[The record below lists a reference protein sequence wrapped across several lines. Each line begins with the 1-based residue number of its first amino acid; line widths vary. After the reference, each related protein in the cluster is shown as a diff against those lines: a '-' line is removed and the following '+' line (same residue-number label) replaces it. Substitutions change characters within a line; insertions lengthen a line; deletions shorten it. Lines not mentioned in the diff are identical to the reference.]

1 MSKAWAM
8 SLVWGVN
15 HCDSSKVDM
24 LINASS
30 EFSWR
35 TIPCPQCFF
44 FLFFFP
50 GRKLDP
56 SLALTPWTMDPVS
69 SPDVLVTGSS
79 GHLGRALM
87 LSLHSY
93 GYTPLGIDLL
103 PSETTHRQGSVA
115 DPSFVA
121 SLFRENPSLRHVLHA
136 ATLHKPH
143 VGSHSKADFVDVNI
157 TGTLNLLEAA
167 AATRGGGSGGVES
180 FVFVSTTSAFGQA
193 LSGGGGAAAS
203 WIDEDVVPVP
213 KNIYGVTKV
222 AAEDLCR
229 LVHAQTGM
237 PTVVLRVAR
246 FFPEEDDDDARRAA
260 APQDGNLKVL
270 ELAHRRVDIADVVA
284 ACVCALRT
292 ASRRGDGDGP
302 FWGRYVISAPTPF
315 GRDEETMRRLGGG
328 QAAEVYKECVPGI
341 EAAFAKAGWRFLP
354 TVDRVY
360 DASRALRD
368 IGWRPEYGIQRAA
381 EKVTRGEEWRS
392 ELTLRVGKLGY
403 HESTQGVYTTR

>member
-1 MSKAWAM
+1 
-8 SLVWGVN
+8 
-15 HCDSSKVDM
+15 
-24 LINASS
+24 
-30 EFSWR
+30 
-35 TIPCPQCFF
+35 
-44 FLFFFP
+44 
-50 GRKLDP
+50 
-56 SLALTPWTMDPVS
+56 MDPT

-87 LSLHSY
+87 LSLHSH
-93 GYTPLGIDLL
+93 GHTPLGIDIL
-103 PSETTHRQGSVA
+103 PSETTHRQGSIA
-115 DPSFVA
+115 DRSFVE
-121 SLFRENPSLRHVLHA
+121 SLFRENPSLRHVIHA

-167 AATRGGGSGGVES
+167 AATRNSQGRGIES
-180 FVFVSTTSAFGQA
+180 FVFVSTTSAFGHA
-193 LSGGGGAAAS
+193 LSGRSAAA

-237 PTVVLRVAR
+237 PTVVLRTAR

-260 APQDGNLKVL
+260 TPQDGNLKVL
-270 ELAHRRVDIADVVA
+270 ELAHRRVDIADVVG
-284 ACVCALRT
+284 ACVCAMRT
-292 ASRRGDGDGP
+292 ASGGGGGDGP

-315 GRDEETMRRLGGG
+315 GRDDETLRRLGGG
-328 QAAEVYKECVPGI
+328 EAAAVYKECVPGI
-341 EAAFAKAGWRFLP
+341 EAAFAQAGWGFLP

-368 IGWRPEYGIQRAA
+368 LGWRPEYSIQRAV
-381 EKVTRGEEWRS
+381 EKVARGEEWRS

-403 HESTQGVYTTR
+403 HETAQGVYTTRG